1 MPSSSRAARS
11 SLWRSTR
18 RASGGGPSRT
28 SNCTTGYCGRNSGSP
43 WGIRHM
49 GRSRF
54 VKGEQVRLPLSDG
67 DFIDI
72 KKSLTHGER
81 EDMLAAIAPTII
93 IGERRRLD
101 ARNVRTAKVLTYL
114 VGWSLLDDGQP
125 VPYSLDLPEDFRRDT
140 LRQLDPST
148 FDEIHR
154 AIEQHEAAD
163 DAERTGKKTVTAS
176 PVSKATSDSRSG
188 APGVTS
194 GSVN

>member
-1 MPSSSRAARS
+1 
-11 SLWRSTR
+11 
-18 RASGGGPSRT
+18 
-28 SNCTTGYCGRNSGSP
+28 
-43 WGIRHM
+43 M